1 MIDTTSPHAIKLA
14 PLDLLRF
21 ADGAG
26 SDPSTTADFT
36 TFGRNL
42 VPGVEAVFD
51 DTSDEWRMST
61 GKLLGDGRQ
70 ASHWKD
76 DALTGVF
83 IGIMDPTL
91 RSATVQTVS
100 VPDERALEL
109 IGWDVTVASP
119 ATTLVPAS
127 TSPTTSSTTS
137 SSTSST
143 TSTTTLP
150 PCVTPRCRLDDAL
163 HAGACSGA
171 TIPALLAN
179 RIEHATELVERATSQ
194 SGRKARRTLARA
206 RKLFKSAGR
215 MAHTASTRKRASL
228 TPGCAA
234 AIQHTI
240 DDLLSDL

>member
-1 MIDTTSPHAIKLA
+1 MA
-14 PLDLLRF
+14 
-21 ADGAG
+21 
-26 SDPSTTADFT
+26 PSTTADFT
-36 TFGRNL
+36 TFGRSL

-61 GKLLGDGRQ
+61 GRLLGDGRQ

-100 VPDERALEL
+100 VPDERAIEL

-119 ATTLVPAS
+119 STTLAPAS
-127 TSPTTSSTTS
+127 TSSTTTSSTTS

-143 TSTTTLP
+143 SSTTTLP

-163 HAGACSGA
+163 HDGACNGA

-179 RIEHATELVERATSQ
+179 RIEHATELVERDTSQ

-206 RKLFKSAGR
+206 RKLFQSAGR
-215 MAHTASTRKRASL
+215 MAHTAGTRKRASL
-228 TPGCAA
+228 TTGCAA
-234 AIQHTI
+234 AIQGTI

>member
-1 MIDTTSPHAIKLA
+1 
-14 PLDLLRF
+14 
-21 ADGAG
+21 
-26 SDPSTTADFT
+26 
-36 TFGRNL
+36 
-42 VPGVEAVFD
+42 
-51 DTSDEWRMST
+51 MST

-119 ATTLVPAS
+119 ATTLAPAS

-206 RKLFKSAGR
+206 RKLFQSAGR
-215 MAHTASTRKRASL
+215 MAHSARTRKRASL

>member
-1 MIDTTSPHAIKLA
+1 MGCHRGKPGDHPGARVDLA
-14 PLDLLRF
+14 
-21 ADGAG
+21 
-26 SDPSTTADFT
+26 
-36 TFGRNL
+36 
-42 VPGVEAVFD
+42 
-51 DTSDEWRMST
+51 
-61 GKLLGDGRQ
+61 
-70 ASHWKD
+70 HH
-76 DALTGVF
+76 
-83 IGIMDPTL
+83 
-91 RSATVQTVS
+91 
-100 VPDERALEL
+100 
-109 IGWDVTVASP
+109 
-119 ATTLVPAS
+119 
-127 TSPTTSSTTS
+127 SSTTS

-179 RIEHATELVERATSQ
+179 RIEHATELVERDTSQ

-234 AIQHTI
+234 AIQDTI